1 MILKN
6 IYIKKYINKIYYY
19 NMNKYIIKKY
29 YPPPPIQDSIYEYQN
44 LNKDPKLRNEVTNF
58 FKKKVLKW
66 INKYPEF
73 EILKSKNIN
82 YDSIFKILRKI
93 VKKKNL
99 NWYELRSKSH
109 KFKKY
114 FLKYL

>member
-1 MILKN
+1 
-6 IYIKKYINKIYYY
+6 
-19 NMNKYIIKKY
+19 MNKYPIKKY
-29 YPPPPIQDSIYEYQN
+29 YSVPPIQDYVYEYQN

-58 FKKKVLKW
+58 FEQKVKKW

-73 EILKSKNIN
+73 KKLKSKTIN
-82 YDSIFKILRKI
+82 YDSIYKILKKI

-99 NWYELRSKSH
+99 NWYELRSNSQ

-114 FLKYL
+114 FIKYL